1 VPVVTLSGLPQAN
14 KRVVVIDRPGSTQ
27 TEIRVG
33 HIAIAR
39 THSDYVPFDM
49 AIRILGGE
57 GANRLFGVLRS
68 ERGLTYGASASLLTF
83 KASGEVVAETDTRS
97 AATGETLRLI
107 VDEFTRLQREPV
119 RPAEL
124 RGAQD
129 FMAGH
134 FPLSIESSSAIA
146 EQVLARLF
154 YGQSLDDIDTYLDRV
169 RRVTVQD
176 VQRVA
181 QQLLKPDQLSIVLVG
196 DAATFVDQLHRIG
209 IDDFDRIP
217 IEQLDLDSP
226 TLRRA
231 PAGRVPPV

>member
-1 VPVVTLSGLPQAN
+1 V
-14 KRVVVIDRPGSTQ
+14 
-27 TEIRVG
+27 
-33 HIAIAR
+33 
-39 THSDYVPFDM
+39 
-49 AIRILGGE
+49 
-57 GANRLFGVLRS
+57 
-68 ERGLTYGASASLLTF
+68 
-83 KASGEVVAETDTRS
+83 
-97 AATGETLRLI
+97 
-107 VDEFTRLQREPV
+107 RLQREPV
-119 RPAEL
+119 RAAEL

-154 YGQSLDDIDTYLDRV
+154 YGQRLDDIDTYLDRV

-196 DAATFVDQLHRIG
+196 DAATFVDQLRRIG
-209 IDDFDRIP
+209 IDDFERIP
-217 IEQLDLDSP
+217 IEQLDFDSP
-226 TLRRA
+226 TLRSA